1 MKRLI
6 LALLL
11 LTTFSSMAGAQVLDG
26 VPQDSTTFTFT
37 DTSFSHLF
45 VGDTSA
51 APLWHIGRTFK
62 PSFTSDTNGVIA
74 LMTDTLYNYPDS
86 VEKSFVMRIPI
97 GWNVII
103 DIWHRYEFDSFYSG
117 GAVEISGDTGR
128 TWFNVVGP
136 CNDAV
141 GPGIFTENFYTDTSL
156 LWNDVPAFTGQST
169 GRLSRF
175 QLFWG
180 LAVKTTIPV
189 ECPINPNVL
198 LLRFRFMSDTAA
210 DTLAGWMIDSIR
222 AEYDWFRGGAVS
234 NVSGLDNIIPYP
246 NPSHNGIFLFP
257 AIGNE
262 SAYTLS
268 ITDQLGR
275 TRLSRSYSR
284 EVDISALAPGLYFY
298 TVTDGLRTHSGKL
311 VLQQ

>member
-1 MKRLI
+1 MKKLI

-11 LTTFSSMAGAQVLDG
+11 LTTISSMAGAQVLDG
-26 VPQDSTTFTFT
+26 APLDSTTFTFT
-37 DTSFSHLF
+37 DTSFSHLYI
-45 VGDTSA
+45 GDTSA

-86 VEKSFVMRIPI
+86 VEKSFVMRLPMWMNII
-97 GWNVII
+97 INV
-103 DIWHRYEFDSFYSG
+103 WHRYEFDSFYSG

-128 TWFNVVGP
+128 TWFNVVGA
-136 CNDAV
+136 CNYEL
-141 GPGIFTENFYTDTSL
+141 GPGIITENFYSDSSV
-156 LWNDVPAFTGQST
+156 LWNSVPAFSGHST

-180 LAVKTTIPV
+180 IPLKTTIPF
-189 ECPINPNVL
+189 ECPISPDIL
-198 LLRFRFMSDTAA
+198 LVRFRFMSDTAA

-222 AEYDWFRGGAVS
+222 AERDWYAGGVVDQEQGIE
-234 NVSGLDNIIPYP
+234 NFTPYP

-275 TRLSRSYSR
+275 TRLSRTYSR
-284 EVDISALAPGLYFY
+284 EVDISALPPGLYFY